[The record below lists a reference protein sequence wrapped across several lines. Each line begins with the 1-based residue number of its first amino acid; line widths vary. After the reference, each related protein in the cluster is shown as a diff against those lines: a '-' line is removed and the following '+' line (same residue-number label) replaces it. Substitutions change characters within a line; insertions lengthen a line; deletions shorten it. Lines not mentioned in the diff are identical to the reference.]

1 MATSWFGCSSFME
14 LLCLRWWGWS
24 PSVDTFFLA
33 GVAGSDGE
41 IATCIIETLQLE
53 RRPASK
59 GSQVQCLLPKGCHRQ
74 QNNAT
79 NVIIIKRIE
88 ISSPIVWGLMLAAG
102 KVYLIITRFFP
113 PSSWIFNNISC
124 HHRMKPWLCTI
135 QDVLNSAYSSCVKYV
150 VFPYACPRYYYIS
163 FYIF

>member
-1 MATSWFGCSSFME
+1 MKETKQDQNSTEDTGA
-14 LLCLRWWGWS
+14 LCEYTNSQAWPGAVMIGLWGWQHLGLAVQVS
-24 PSVDTFFLA
+24 WSFCASDDGDGARLSTPFFLA

-102 KVYLIITRFFP
+102 KVYLIT
-113 PSSWIFNNISC
+113 
-124 HHRMKPWLCTI
+124 L
-135 QDVLNSAYSSCVKYV
+135 
-150 VFPYACPRYYYIS
+150 
-163 FYIF
+163 